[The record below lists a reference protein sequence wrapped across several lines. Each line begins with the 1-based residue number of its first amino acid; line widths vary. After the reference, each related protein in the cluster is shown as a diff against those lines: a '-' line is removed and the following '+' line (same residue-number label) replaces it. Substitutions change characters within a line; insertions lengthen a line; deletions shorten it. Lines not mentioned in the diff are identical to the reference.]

1 MRERSA
7 RPKSALATAVTVLF
21 TAACVSACGSGARYL
36 DDEKV
41 ERAIATSVLRER
53 NLYAL
58 VACPPKIPQLAGHTF
73 TCTARLN
80 VGTYPVTV
88 TETNG
93 SGQVRYQDQKPLVVL
108 DIAKVQHAIEASVLR
123 QRRVHATVSC
133 PAEVL
138 QRAGIS
144 FRCTAAIDNG
154 GHSYPF
160 LVTEIDGAGHLR
172 YLGT

>member
-1 MRERSA
+1 M
-7 RPKSALATAVTVLF
+7 SALATAVTVMLA
-21 TAACVSACGSGARYL
+21 AACVSACGSGARYL

-53 NLYAL
+53 DLYAI
-58 VACPPKIPQLAGHTF
+58 VACPPKIPQLTGHTF

-93 SGQVRYQDQKPLVVL
+93 SGQVRYKDEKPLVVL
-108 DIAKVQHAIEASVLR
+108 DIAKVQQAIEASVLQ

-133 PAEVL
+133 PSEVL

-154 GHSYPF
+154 ARSYPF
-160 LVTEIDGAGHLR
+160 VVTETDSAGHLR